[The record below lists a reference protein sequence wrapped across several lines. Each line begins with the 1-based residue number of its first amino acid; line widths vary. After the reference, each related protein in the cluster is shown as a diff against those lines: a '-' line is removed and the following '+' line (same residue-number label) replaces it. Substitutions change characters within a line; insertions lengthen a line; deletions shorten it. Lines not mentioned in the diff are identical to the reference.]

1 MKKLISF
8 EGFVDLENLDSGK
21 IELGYNQNGLLGL
34 FIFID
39 KVPRGYTNLR
49 YNELPEFIKEGYYDA
64 KIDRVTADSIIIEF
78 EELDHSGEGRGPLV
92 APRWEIPRWE
102 IISDR
107 FRDFTLIQI
116 GEVIWDNVSKD
127 NGTYSRDM
135 AKELEEVFGCIKNE
149 HEFELVQKA
158 IMAFTGKGMD
168 DILGEVWQR
177 KEAGEV

>member
-1 MKKLISF
+1 MKVLIGF
-8 EGFVDLENLDSGK
+8 EGIVDLENLDQGK
-21 IELGYNQNGLLGL
+21 IELGYNPNGLLGL

-78 EELDHSGEGRGPLV
+78 EELDHSGEGRGLLV
-92 APRWEIPRWE
+92 GPRWE

-107 FRDFTLIQI
+107 FRDFTLVQI

-127 NGTYSRDM
+127 NGNYSRDM

-149 HEFELVQKA
+149 HEFGLVQKT
-158 IMAFTGKGMD
+158 IMAFSGKGMD